1 MTDDRALPQWAQ
13 AAKPA
18 APALPQWAQA
28 AKPEPKAAKPEPKGA
43 VRQAVDQQVELTKN
57 VGRKVADDYQDAYGQ
72 SRDIA
77 HAGIEQF
84 KQPGVLNKV
93 GGAADV
99 LRGGIGMNAAP
110 LTAVW
115 NALGMTDPMLTGGE
129 TVHTAGAGIKAAEG
143 APKPIAA
150 PAIKSGEQV
159 FTGPNHQAMRDATG
173 LKDPET
179 GFVKQ
184 DGAFVGRKEA
194 AAEAMQAGEA
204 APAKTGKGLH
214 SEDLPPEQ
222 KPSLVAPVGK
232 DNAAPLP
239 KWAQDT
245 GATATKPAPQPV
257 SPVAPPAAKPAE
269 AKPFTPPVAA
279 NPLPPNVTPLKP
291 KNKPQGVYEKWF
303 DTLQKEGTHTQLPM
317 DPEARVERAK
327 AQGFNTDLTLY
338 HGTGQNYMQFKV
350 PGGSEPAVFLADNP
364 KVSQAYASKGAAPQI
379 IPIWAKMVN
388 PKTVDLKGAGY
399 NGHTMSKILQQAK
412 AAGHDSVIIKNITD
426 IGGGLQNQYAFFKPE
441 NLRAKYGAAFDPKVK
456 PAQAH
461 MLSAGSNVIP
471 KAPADDARLLLR
483 QRIGLGTRDTKQSV
497 TRIQPFEKAL
507 NTLDEQGVRD
517 FWAYVENRSKKG
529 GADLRPRDP
538 AVAAAADE
546 WRAAAK
552 QREAKMSNFDDAEKM
567 SFVEDYGPHMYE
579 GSKPKAEGGIGT
591 GASTFFHKRSIP
603 TFAEAEE
610 FGFKP
615 KYPPAEMMG
624 RYLAMMDKHIAL
636 KEVRETAKETKD
648 IKRAMPG
655 KQPDGWVELKGTR
668 DQMGNSLYAP
678 PEWAQA
684 YNRTVDYV
692 PHGGLWGSVRS
703 VANASQSLSFFLNA
717 RHALTVGVEAM
728 GAEVA
733 RAATHAGAG
742 QFKTA
747 AGAALKSAYAMG
759 HYGLKG
765 NKGLHLYDH
774 DVTNFGEMGEIV
786 SLLTQVNAHSG
797 GKLNYMSATKHG
809 GLYKSYKA
817 GSIPA
822 EFKSYRANIAARK
835 TMLGKGAETA
845 KTALTLIGRVMDDIQ
860 EPLFGYAIPRVKYGV
875 SMEALGDWL
884 QLNPMATHAE
894 KLAMAAKISDHVDNV
909 FGELMMDNRFLDA
922 KVREALEVALISVG
936 WNYGFY
942 SELAHGAKSAGKS
955 FGQALNIKSP
965 HYDPRAVGLVGMVAG
980 SAIYNAIYQ
989 AVKTGTAPSEPMDLI
1004 AAQSGGKNPDGT
1016 PERLAPITNTKEAV
1030 DIKHVLDAAAR
1041 GESGK
1046 GAIDYAR
1053 AKIKP
1058 VFTLAADL
1066 LTNSDWKNDPILKP
1080 SHMVAGEGGEH
1091 AWNVAKEWTSN
1102 LFDFAWGGAKPFVLN
1117 DRRAPNSGIS
1127 DMERWLGLQPAGKK
1141 LANPKGQEDTM
1152 RAVDQR
1158 RWRTK
1163 ERRDAKQKALYKG
1176 TSGQ

>member
-1 MTDDRALPQWAQ
+1 MTDALALPQWAQ

-18 APALPQWAQA
+18 NPTLPQWAQA
-28 AKPEPKAAKPEPKGA
+28 AKTAPKGA

-57 VGRKVADDYQDAYGQ
+57 IGRVVADDYQDAYGL
-72 SRDIA
+72 SRDTA

-129 TVHTAGAGIKAAEG
+129 TIHTAGAGIKAAEG

-204 APAKTGKGLH
+204 APATTGKGLH

-239 KWAQDT
+239 KWAQEFPADRAKTELKPVEQTKPFTAPEAANDAYTLAPRAAGEQQLPMGGAKLFDITKAGKPVGVAVIEIKGDT
-245 GATATKPAPQPV
+245 AYVHDVYANDYADDRARGKLGTKAMAQVARSLKEQFPEVKKIAGERVSGARFPDKTKTPSSGPQVSVSLPKQAGETVLGKPAP
-257 SPVAPPAAKPAE
+257 
-269 AKPFTPPVAA
+269 
-279 NPLPPNVTPLKP
+279 
-291 KNKPQGVYEKWF
+291 
-303 DTLQKEGTHTQLPM
+303 
-317 DPEARVERAK
+317 
-327 AQGFNTDLTLY
+327 
-338 HGTGQNYMQFKV
+338 
-350 PGGSEPAVFLADNP
+350 
-364 KVSQAYASKGAAPQI
+364 KG
-379 IPIWAKMVN
+379 
-388 PKTVDLKGAGY
+388 L
-399 NGHTMSKILQQAK
+399 S
-412 AAGHDSVIIKNITD
+412 
-426 IGGGLQNQYAFFKPE
+426 
-441 NLRAKYGAAFDPKVK
+441 
-456 PAQAH
+456 AQA
-461 MLSAGSNVIP
+461 NIIP

-497 TRIQPFEKAL
+497 TRIQPYEKAL
-507 NTLDEQGVRD
+507 NTLDEQGVKD
-517 FWAYVENRSKKG
+517 FWAYVENRSREG

-552 QREAKMSNFDDAEKM
+552 QREAKMANFDDAEKM

-733 RAATHAGAG
+733 RAATHTAAG

-786 SLLTQVNAHSG
+786 SLLTQANAHSG

-809 GLYKSYKA
+809 GFYKSYKA

-875 SMEALGDWL
+875 SMEAMGDWL

-1016 PERLAPITNTKEAV
+1016 PARLAPITNMKEAV

-1127 DMERWLGLQPAGKK
+1127 DTERWLGLQPAGKK